1 MRLKRLLS
9 TIEINHSSNK
19 PIYPITFEIDNDNNA
34 LIRSV
39 MSTKLGRKDRHSSEF
54 QKGQPDIFH
63 RARDSCTCNSTFSP
77 LQLISCPSINRIKG

>member
-54 QKGQPDIFH
+54 QKKDGQIFFIELEILA
-63 RARDSCTCNSTFSP
+63 RAILHSPPFS
-77 LQLISCPSINRIKG
+77 

>member
-39 MSTKLGRKDRHSSEF
+39 MSTKLGRKDFRISKKDGQIFFIELEILARANLHS
-54 QKGQPDIFH
+54 P
-63 RARDSCTCNSTFSP
+63 
-77 LQLISCPSINRIKG
+77 PSVN